1 MRSGVVL
8 RGVVVSLLVLLGVTG
23 AACGGSGSSS
33 GGDAVTGSAGKA
45 TKKYDSTGFTAVHAA
60 QGASVVVQQGDTFAV
75 SVTVNENL
83 VQYLTVE
90 VQSDT
95 LQIGLDPSQK
105 YRLADLSAEV
115 TMPDLSGIDVTEA
128 ADVLAKGFMSKGD
141 LTLKV
146 SGAGQLSVEGMKAGN
161 ATLEVSE
168 ASRLGGRL
176 VLSGRLTMMASDA
189 GKAIIS
195 GASRTVG
202 LTGTGASQ
210 VSLKDFA
217 AQTATVHLTGGSNAT
232 VRATKTVNVTLDGA
246 STLHYY
252 GPAKLGNTDVN
263 GASQVNHMR

>member
-90 VQSDT
+90 VQGDT

-146 SGAGQLSVEGMKAGN
+146 SGAGQLSMEGMKAAD
-161 ATLEVSE
+161 ATLEVSG

-176 VLSGRLTMMASDA
+176 VL
-189 GKAIIS
+189 
-195 GASRTVG
+195 
-202 LTGTGASQ
+202 
-210 VSLKDFA
+210 
-217 AQTATVHLTGGSNAT
+217 TGGADHDGIRRRQGHHQRREPHRGPDGHRRQPGLAQGLR
-232 VRATKTVNVTLDGA
+232 RADGDRPSDRRLQRQRA
-246 STLHYY
+246 RHQDGQCDARRGLGADYY